1 MKIVF
6 VTNIYKEAEK
16 KEVERVSRQIKALGF
31 SDYEVIVHDGIKD
44 NKGYAYGINQGI
56 KQGLK
61 KGADVFVIFNADISL
76 AKITKKDI
84 LAGLQKFDVFGFA
97 VHQDNTT
104 YYGGQIDK
112 WRLSGGMITEKPKNQ
127 YTAVDFVSGSLIFIK
142 RKVIEKIGLW
152 DESYFFYY
160 DETDFCYR
168 AAKSHFKVGIDSR
181 HFYDHFEFSKTNTQK
196 EYFLA
201 KNRFKFFFK
210 YASLKQKIYEFI
222 RLPKT
227 FFEYLPL
234 LTSLFFRSKFLT
246 NFFSLNFSS
255 LLNKLFHFVLFI
267 FLVRNLSPD
276 RYGVYT
282 LVWAF
287 IGFFTPLID
296 LGTTNYGLVYL
307 PKEKETM
314 MNKLISMRFFIAGL
328 IFLVVNLLA
337 FLFFLKQKEMVI
349 YIWLTSVVILANV
362 WSGSYLI
369 INSLKEKIIYSSI
382 VSLFFNL
389 IFVVAIIF
397 GLMIKKELLMVFLI
411 ISILFLLYAVLNFW
425 LVKYEV
431 KKLRLTI
438 DLKSWWRVFEKS
450 YLFILISFLAS
461 LYFKLDVFLLKFYK
475 TEAAVGIYSSGYK
488 FLDALLLLAGSYNI
502 TAMPIFSRLA
512 KNLHLLKKKI
522 FKDFLMLL
530 IIGFLTSVIFYLVAP
545 LFLPLVLKKSYAAGI
560 TTARIV
566 VFALPFILLSS
577 LYYNILYAFDQTKKV
592 LVILI
597 LQVIINFFLN
607 IIFIPQYSFYASSFI
622 TVFSEIINFV
632 LAFYFVQKKIREY
645 ENRS

>member
-1 MKIVF
+1 
-6 VTNIYKEAEK
+6 
-16 KEVERVSRQIKALGF
+16 
-31 SDYEVIVHDGIKD
+31 
-44 NKGYAYGINQGI
+44 
-56 KQGLK
+56 
-61 KGADVFVIFNADISL
+61 
-76 AKITKKDI
+76 
-84 LAGLQKFDVFGFA
+84 
-97 VHQDNTT
+97 
-104 YYGGQIDK
+104 
-112 WRLSGGMITEKPKNQ
+112 
-127 YTAVDFVSGSLIFIK
+127 
-142 RKVIEKIGLW
+142 
-152 DESYFFYY
+152 
-160 DETDFCYR
+160 
-168 AAKSHFKVGIDSR
+168 
-181 HFYDHFEFSKTNTQK
+181 
-196 EYFLA
+196 
-201 KNRFKFFFK
+201 
-210 YASLKQKIYEFI
+210 
-222 RLPKT
+222 
-227 FFEYLPL
+227 
-234 LTSLFFRSKFLT
+234 
-246 NFFSLNFSS
+246 
-255 LLNKLFHFVLFI
+255 
-267 FLVRNLSPD
+267 
-276 RYGVYT
+276 
-282 LVWAF
+282 
-287 IGFFTPLID
+287 
-296 LGTTNYGLVYL
+296 
-307 PKEKETM
+307 
-314 MNKLISMRFFIAGL
+314 
-328 IFLVVNLLA
+328 
-337 FLFFLKQKEMVI
+337 MVI

-397 GLMIKKELLMVFLI
+397 GLMIKKELLVVFLI

-425 LVKYEV
+425 LVKNEV

-461 LYFKLDVFLLKFYK
+461 IYFKLDVFLLKFYK

-502 TAMPIFSRLA
+502 TAMPIFSRMA

-607 IIFIPQYSFYASSFI
+607 IIFIPKYSFYASSFI

-632 LAFYFVQKKIREY
+632 LAFYFVQKEIREY